1 MLHGE
6 DGQQEDINEPTDEE
20 ARDGGTE
27 EAKKLTAQKTTKVR
41 GILSLE
47 NGQVDLTLS
56 KMQLLA
62 NANVIASMKVI
73 RYGVSLKVIQSK
85 RNFMVLICKQLMFLK
100 FNGGRYVV

>member
-1 MLHGE
+1 MLHEE

-20 ARDGGTE
+20 ARKGGTE
-27 EAKKLTAQKTTKVR
+27 EAKKLMAQKTMKVR

-47 NGQVDLTLS
+47 NGQVSLTPS

-62 NANVIASMKVI
+62 NRNVIASMKVI

-85 RNFMVLICKQLMFLK
+85 RNFMVLIEFA
-100 FNGGRYVV
+100 NS

>member
-1 MLHGE
+1 MRVLHEE
-6 DGQQEDINEPTDEE
+6 DGQQEDINEPTDKE

-85 RNFMVLICKQLMFLK
+85 RNFMVLIEFA
-100 FNGGRYVV
+100 NS

>member
-1 MLHGE
+1 MRVLHGE
-6 DGQQEDINEPTDEE
+6 DGQQEDINEPTDED

-85 RNFMVLICKQLMFLK
+85 RNFMVLIEFA
-100 FNGGRYVV
+100 NS

>member
-1 MLHGE
+1 MLLCVLHGE
-6 DGQQEDINEPTDEE
+6 DGQQEDINEPTDED

-85 RNFMVLICKQLMFLK
+85 RNFMVLIEFA
-100 FNGGRYVV
+100 NS

>member
-1 MLHGE
+1 MRVLHGE

-62 NANVIASMKVI
+62 NGNVIASMKVI

-85 RNFMVLICKQLMFLK
+85 RNFMVLIEFA
-100 FNGGRYVV
+100 NS

>member
-6 DGQQEDINEPTDEE
+6 DGQQEDINEPTDED

-85 RNFMVLICKQLMFLK
+85 RNFMVLIEFA
-100 FNGGRYVV
+100 NS

>member
-6 DGQQEDINEPTDEE
+6 DGQQEDINESTDEE
-20 ARDGGTE
+20 AKEGGTE

-41 GILSLE
+41 RILSLE
-47 NGQVDLTLS
+47 NGQVGLTPS

-73 RYGVSLKVIQSK
+73 RYGLSLKVIQSK
-85 RNFMVLICKQLMFLK
+85 RNFMVLIEFA
-100 FNGGRYVV
+100 NS

>member
-1 MLHGE
+1 MCVLHGE
-6 DGQQEDINEPTDEE
+6 DGQQEDINEPTDED

-85 RNFMVLICKQLMFLK
+85 RNFMVLIEFA
-100 FNGGRYVV
+100 NS

>member
-1 MLHGE
+1 MRVLHEE

-20 ARDGGTE
+20 AKEGGTE

-41 GILSLE
+41 RILSLE
-47 NGQVDLTLS
+47 NGQVGLTPS

-62 NANVIASMKVI
+62 NGNVIASMKVI

-85 RNFMVLICKQLMFLK
+85 RNFMVLIEFA
-100 FNGGRYVV
+100 NS

>member
-1 MLHGE
+1 MRVLHGE
-6 DGQQEDINEPTDEE
+6 DGQQEDINEPTDED

-73 RYGVSLKVIQSK
+73 RYGLSFKAIQRK
-85 RNFMVLICKQLMFLK
+85 RIFMVLAEFANRLSSSHE
-100 FNGGRYVV
+100 

>member
-1 MLHGE
+1 MRVLHGE

-27 EAKKLTAQKTTKVR
+27 EAKKLMVQKTTKVR

-85 RNFMVLICKQLMFLK
+85 RNFMVLIEFA
-100 FNGGRYVV
+100 NS